1 MERQIPICYRNK
13 VAYRNQRLKD
23 KDNRFFDVELGAKG
37 FLIQWLLFNNEV
49 KFEYWSFFIN
59 GLLMAGMIVYIE

>member
-59 GLLMAGMIVYIE
+59 GFLMAGMIVYIE

>member
-37 FLIQWLLFNNEV
+37 FLIQWFLFNNEV

-59 GLLMAGMIVYIE
+59 GFLMAGMIVYIE

>member
-59 GLLMAGMIVYIE
+59 GLLMTGMIVYIE

>member
-13 VAYRNQRLKD
+13 VAHRNQRLKD

>member
-59 GLLMAGMIVYIE
+59 GLLMGGMIVYIE